1 MQGEFMTSFKAQ
13 HKDTLAFIF
22 RLLALLALWILA
34 GINISLLP
42 LLIERV
48 SLGTVQDISIRSDST
63 ENETYVIYAS
73 EQAVQ
78 AGVAEGDHI
87 LNPQAN
93 TQDQI
98 GTPVTFL
105 VKSKSDP
112 NAPVRQ
118 VTFIRKALF
127 PRDYIGTLFVE
138 LSPQANLRLETILLL
153 SAVCLIGLLG
163 LLAFLRNG
171 DVLTLFL
178 FVVAFSFLFAH
189 LLGLQWILLNQILPS
204 AIIFF
209 MIYFPNGKLAPR
221 WSALLILLPLP
232 NTIFTVFIQRG
243 QLTWTP
249 FVNSAY
255 NFMVEF
261 LPAFILIMLWVVVY
275 RSQRSLS
282 SMEKRRI
289 NWIFAG
295 VSLIF
300 IPFQVWSFLSMGL
313 LKEIYYLFNTAEL
326 VNRGSMLYGAMHHPG
341 PIIILAVAALVIYR
355 YLYIFTS
362 VERQQIKWFFVGL
375 ILSGT
380 GFVILYMFLVYYHH
394 SYEIFYRVAYQR
406 YLLHSYHQGES
417 FTAQIMDGYAPLALI
432 VIVLSMLP
440 AILRTRL
447 DDVDTVLERV
457 LIYCGMILYASVLSL
472 CMLMF
477 VNYTLGDIPRGQ
489 KAFLIIL
496 LSTVLFVVTFKSTHF
511 YLQKFV
517 GTFLAPE
524 GSNLAEIFPEFNPE
538 RPMSFS
544 LSELSRILTERSM
557 QQWKVAS
564 ASVFIKNKDGQLQH
578 LHTASMEKRIPKPV
592 IKTRAIS
599 ELKKGE
605 LVLPDLSSPY
615 SLLVPLVQARGR
627 KSDFVGALMLGPR
640 LNEFGYSSEIK
651 KRLKA
656 FGEQVGKT
664 LYIAQVRKFK

>member
-1 MQGEFMTSFKAQ
+1 
-13 HKDTLAFIF
+13 
-22 RLLALLALWILA
+22 
-34 GINISLLP
+34 
-42 LLIERV
+42 
-48 SLGTVQDISIRSDST
+48 
-63 ENETYVIYAS
+63 
-73 EQAVQ
+73 
-78 AGVAEGDHI
+78 
-87 LNPQAN
+87 
-93 TQDQI
+93 
-98 GTPVTFL
+98 
-105 VKSKSDP
+105 
-112 NAPVRQ
+112 
-118 VTFIRKALF
+118 
-127 PRDYIGTLFVE
+127 
-138 LSPQANLRLETILLL
+138 
-153 SAVCLIGLLG
+153 
-163 LLAFLRNG
+163 
-171 DVLTLFL
+171 
-178 FVVAFSFLFAH
+178 
-189 LLGLQWILLNQILPS
+189 
-204 AIIFF
+204 
-209 MIYFPNGKLAPR
+209 
-221 WSALLILLPLP
+221 
-232 NTIFTVFIQRG
+232 
-243 QLTWTP
+243 
-249 FVNSAY
+249 
-255 NFMVEF
+255 
-261 LPAFILIMLWVVVY
+261 
-275 RSQRSLS
+275 
-282 SMEKRRI
+282 
-289 NWIFAG
+289 
-295 VSLIF
+295 
-300 IPFQVWSFLSMGL
+300 
-313 LKEIYYLFNTAEL
+313 
-326 VNRGSMLYGAMHHPG
+326 
-341 PIIILAVAALVIYR
+341 
-355 YLYIFTS
+355 
-362 VERQQIKWFFVGL
+362 
-375 ILSGT
+375 
-380 GFVILYMFLVYYHH
+380 MFLVYYHH

-489 KAFLIIL
+489 KAFLILL

-578 LHTASMEKRIPKPV
+578 LHTASMAKRIPKPV